1 MAKEEGLSV
10 DEVCR
15 QLMVELAAEEGDE
28 SALAQIEWGWFNDI
42 KRKLEEAARRAA
54 EAARRV
60 AEELLRTVTRITNI
74 VGQEVVDAMKA
85 MGKEVGK
92 MTDDAA
98 REFAKWYNHQKARCG
113 RMSSHVASRDVYC
126 KALNLI
132 P

>member
-1 MAKEEGLSV
+1 MSKKEGLSV

-15 QLMVELAAEEGDE
+15 QLMLELAAEEGDE
-28 SALAQIEWGWFNDI
+28 FALAQIEWGWFNDI

-92 MTDDAA
+92 MTDAA
-98 REFAKWYNHQKARCG
+98 AKEFVKWYNIWKKKCRSG
-113 RMSSHVASRDVYC
+113 
-126 KALNLI
+126 
-132 P
+132 

>member
-1 MAKEEGLSV
+1 MSKKEGLSV

-15 QLMVELAAEEGDE
+15 QLMLELAAEEGDE

-42 KRKLEEAARRAA
+42 KRKLEEAARRVA

-60 AEELLRTVTRITNI
+60 AEELLRTVTRITNL

-92 MTDDAA
+92 MTDAAA
-98 REFAKWYNHQKARCG
+98 REFAKWYNRQKTRCR
-113 RMSSHVASRDVYC
+113 RMGSSRASQDRAC
-126 KALNLI
+126 
-132 P
+132 